1 MINVSVF
8 ILSWRA
14 QTEPS
19 QQDSQE
25 RVHLQ
30 MLSQCETIPLL
41 STRSLTNL
49 TSEKALVSGQFF
61 N

>member
-1 MINVSVF
+1 MTSVSVF

-14 QTEPS
+14 QTEPG

-30 MLSQCETIPLL
+30 TLSQCETTSLL

-61 N
+61 S